1 MAGFQSLTRG
11 GDCMQVIGNGD
22 VVVDMLKDF
31 GLSEYE
37 ARMYFSLL
45 TLGEAKVTAITR
57 KASVPQSKA
66 YDVLDRLIAKGF
78 VKLSNAERPKQY
90 QARALKEVAVKAIAR
105 EEKHIRRLY
114 NTHEMLEGIIQTM
127 AQAHNKFDTLRLFS
141 PKYKRR

>member
-1 MAGFQSLTRG
+1 MHVT
-11 GDCMQVIGNGD
+11 GNGE
-22 VVVDMLKDF
+22 VIVDILRDF

-45 TLGEAKVTAITR
+45 TLGEAKVTSITR

-78 VKLSNAERPKQY
+78 VELSKAERPKQY
-90 QARALKEVAVKAIAR
+90 RAKSTKDVAIRAISR
-105 EEKHIRRLY
+105 EEKRIRRLHDSY
-114 NTHEMLEGIIQTM
+114 E
-127 AQAHNKFDTLRLFS
+127 TLQNFLQSITPTLSMKGEFRLFS